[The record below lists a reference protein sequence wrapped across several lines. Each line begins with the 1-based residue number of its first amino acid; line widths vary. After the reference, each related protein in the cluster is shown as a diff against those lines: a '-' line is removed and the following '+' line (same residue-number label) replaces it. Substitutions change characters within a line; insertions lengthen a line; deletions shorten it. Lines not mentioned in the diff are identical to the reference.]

1 MKLLKIEIENLNSL
15 YGHHS
20 VDFEKDLLGSPLF
33 LIMGSTG
40 AGKSTLMD
48 AMSLSLFG
56 QTPRLIKSKTDKDS
70 ENDCRQVMSRGTAYA
85 FSQLTF
91 TKLENGKLE
100 KYRATWQCER
110 AYKKPDG
117 NFKDPRRIL
126 EKYIPEFNEWEQ
138 IVSDHRPKFFEPHF
152 NRVLE
157 NLTVDDFKRMVLL
170 AQGEFAAFLKANE
183 EERAAILERLTNT
196 EIYKDIGKKASE
208 KKKSYEEKLNQA
220 TLKFNGIQILSLEEE
235 TKLINENIEL
245 NEKII
250 SSEKNIEILNKNIE
264 WLDKKKYLEEKFNES
279 LIAFKNYEN
288 KYKENIEIIFNIEQY
303 HKFKNAIQYIIKEEM
318 LNCDLLKLKLD
329 KEKNQENLN
338 ILKTH
343 ITFISN
349 NIKHYQES
357 YDSAKNILD
366 TKKPEIYKGKE
377 LRFQKN
383 NLLLE
388 LEDKK
393 NKIEQ
398 VSKENENIIHLKN
411 ILEKK
416 YLQIKTNQTELY
428 NVVKKDLNN
437 MFLNYN
443 LFLKSS
449 NEVKNK
455 FDFLKK
461 EVISLSIPFDNPQEK
476 LISLIKKRDLFNLE
490 KSSMSK
496 ISFYLEELQKKEI
509 ELTDLEKK
517 HEELEKNI
525 LKENENYSF
534 TKNTFDY
541 ELNEI
546 SIIKSQVSDLSW
558 RIGLAE
564 QRKHLNLGENCPL
577 CGSLDHPY
585 FKEAAFKNSDLEIL
599 EKHQFLTSQLIFK
612 EESYHNSLTTLNQ
625 IEKNVFIFTQDIKNM
640 NSQINSLKKG
650 IEDKKNTLIDMFREK
665 NCSQI
670 IKNSDQ
676 FYNVLRELEKNN
688 EDNLKF
694 TDLDIKKIS
703 ENFESYNQIKEQY
716 IENKNNESN
725 YLRYIQELS
734 DVLKYLDPNFDLDAF
749 KKLIQYDNILLENIV
764 FDEKK
769 YFDKY
774 RMIESE
780 KSEISHK
787 LVEADKDVLLNEKI
801 IQNLKQEFVF
811 IDKKL
816 NTLDLDI
823 SSVLNGE
830 DPEKFENELN
840 DAVNAKY
847 IKLTQE
853 QKIFNEKE
861 KNYVV
866 LKNQLENII
875 SQENQMNDSLFL
887 IHDFLKNEFIKLG
900 AHNKDEIIKYN
911 LNEDDYKKF
920 HIIYTELE
928 KIKISTTELKNQREL
943 DLKKHQD
950 TNTDDKFNNN
960 YDFLQNNKKELLFL
974 IDNLKE
980 NKSNI
985 SQKII
990 SNDENKNQSTKFYEE
1005 LKEIQ
1010 HEYSIWQRLHQ
1021 IIGINNGDQFKK
1033 FAQILNLEELIS
1045 KANYHLSRFE
1055 KRYSLAPAIDTENKP
1070 RLAFAIKDS
1079 YHANELRSFKTL
1091 SGGETFLVSLALAL
1105 ALADYRS
1112 VRMPIETIL
1121 LDEGFGT
1128 LDPETL
1134 QVAMGALE
1142 SLYSNGTQVGI
1153 ISHVESLKESIGARI
1168 IVEKLGNGH
1177 SSIKVENL

>member
-1 MKLLKIEIENLNSL
+1 MKLLKIELENLNSL
-15 YGHHS
+15 YGQHS

-48 AMSLSLFG
+48 AMSLALFG

-70 ENDCRQVMSRGTAYA
+70 ENDCRQVMSRGTAFA

-91 TKLENGKLE
+91 TKLENGNLE

-152 NRVLE
+152 NKVLE

-235 TKLINENIEL
+235 EKLINENLEL

-250 SSEKNIEILNKNIE
+250 SSEKSIENLNKNME
-264 WLDKKKYLEEKFNES
+264 WLDKKKYLEEKYNEA
-279 LIAFKNYEN
+279 LISFENYEN
-288 KYKENIEIIFNIEQY
+288 KYKKNIEVIFSIEQY
-303 HKFKNAIQYIIKEEM
+303 HKFKNAIQYIQKEEI
-318 LNCDLLKLKLD
+318 LNSNLLKLKLD

-349 NIKHYQES
+349 NLKQYHES
-357 YDSAKNILD
+357 YESAKNILN

-383 NLLLE
+383 NLLLD

-393 NKIEQ
+393 NKIDQ
-398 VSKENENIIHLKN
+398 VAKEKDNLIHLKD

-416 YLQIKTNQTELY
+416 YLQIKTNQSELY
-428 NVVKKDLNN
+428 NEVKKDLNN
-437 MFLNYN
+437 MFVNYN

-449 NEVKNK
+449 IEVKNK
-455 FDFLKK
+455 FEILKK
-461 EVISLSIPFDNPQEK
+461 DVISLSIPFENPQEK
-476 LISLIKKRDLFNLE
+476 LICLRKKRDLLNLE

-496 ISFYLEELQKKEI
+496 ISFYLEELQKKEM
-509 ELTDLEKK
+509 ELSDLEKQ
-517 HEELEKNI
+517 HNELEKNI

-534 TKNTFDY
+534 TKNTYDY

-546 SIIKSQVSDLSW
+546 SIIKNQVSDLSW

-585 FKEAAFKNSDLEIL
+585 FQEAAFKNSDLEIL

-650 IEDKKNTLIDMFREK
+650 IDDKKNTLIEMFREK
-665 NCSQI
+665 NYSHV

-676 FYNVLRELEKNN
+676 FYNALRELEKNN
-688 EDNLKF
+688 EENLKN
-694 TDLDIKKIS
+694 TDLEIKKIS
-703 ENFESYNQIKEQY
+703 ENFENYNLMKDQY

-734 DVLKYLDPNFDLDAF
+734 DVLKYLDQNFDLDAF
-749 KKLIQYDNILLENIV
+749 KKSIEYDNVLSGNII

-769 YFDKY
+769 YFDKF
-774 RMIESE
+774 RMIENE
-780 KSEISHK
+780 KSEISYK
-787 LVEADKDVLLNEKI
+787 LVETDKDILLNEKM
-801 IQNLKQEFVF
+801 IQNLKHELVF

-816 NTLDLDI
+816 NTLDLEI
-823 SSVLNGE
+823 ISVLNGE

-840 DAVNAKY
+840 DSVNSKY
-847 IKLTQE
+847 SKLTQE
-853 QKIFNEKE
+853 QKIFNDKE

-866 LKNQLENII
+866 LKNQLENIT
-875 SQENQMNDSLFL
+875 SQENQINDNLFL
-887 IHDFLKNEFIKLG
+887 IHDFLKNEFIKLEID
-900 AHNKDEIIKYN
+900 NKDEIIKHN
-911 LNEDDYKKF
+911 LNEEDYKKY

-928 KIKISTTELKNQREL
+928 KIKISTTELKSQREL
-943 DLKKHQD
+943 DLKKHQEINFD
-950 TNTDDKFNNN
+950 NKFNYD
-960 YDFLQNNKKELLFL
+960 YDFLQQNRKELLFF

-980 NKSNI
+980 SKANI
-985 SQKII
+985 YQRII
-990 SNDENKNQSTKFYEE
+990 CNEENKNQSTKFYEE

-1010 HEYSIWQRLHQ
+1010 HEFSIWQRLHQ

-1055 KRYSLAPAIDTENKP
+1055 KRYSLAPAMDSENKP

-1134 QVAMGALE
+1134 QIAMGALE

-1168 IVEKLGNGH
+1168 ILEKLGNGH
-1177 SSIKVENL
+1177 SCIKVENL